1 METQIYIGYFSTA
14 FTKKII
20 FKYNFEKV
28 PFFSQSLRL
37 ILLLFVLWLIRY
49 DALCKNRLRSEMNFY
64 EAIVFIFVASHLVIY
79 PHQLSKIKF
88 FLSSTLAQWLRI
100 ATTMFW
106 MLPFFA
112 ECQKT
117 F

>member
-49 DALCKNRLRSEMNFY
+49 DA
-64 EAIVFIFVASHLVIY
+64 
-79 PHQLSKIKF
+79 
-88 FLSSTLAQWLRI
+88 
-100 ATTMFW
+100 
-106 MLPFFA
+106 
-112 ECQKT
+112 
-117 F
+117 